1 MDPVTI
7 SLAVG
12 VASKAFSAIKQGFAV
27 GRDIEQMSGDI
38 GRWMGAVSDVD
49 NAEKQAKNPPLFG
62 KLFKAGSIEEAAMAA
77 YAAKKKLEE
86 QRYEL
91 KMFLNLT
98 HGPGAYDELLQME
111 GQIRKQRQRTI
122 YKQQQMRQQ
131 IGEGI
136 AWLFLALVV
145 GGALLLLAS
154 IFSGK
159 SYADGFKYKPR
170 GYTEQQKIWQNKI
183 IKKQMVTCRL
193 KSQKVY
199 MGKMACIYVAAG
211 GTKNKTYEIEFT
223 DVHIGCPRQY
233 SCVYN
238 PGSKEP
244 QIGDVMKS
252 LKSAVKGK

>member
-12 VASKAFSAIKQGFAV
+12 VASKAFDAIKKGFSV

-98 HGPGAYDELLQME
+98 HGPQAYNELLQME
-111 GQIRKQRQRTI
+111 GQIRKQRQETI
-122 YKQQQMRQQ
+122 YKQQQLRRQV
-131 IGEGI
+131 GEGI
-136 AWLFLALVV
+136 GWVFLILVI
-145 GGALLLLAS
+145 GGFLLLLAS
-154 IFSGK
+154 VFSSKAYG
-159 SYADGFKYKPR
+159 D
-170 GYTEQQKIWQNKI
+170 GYTYKSKNYTKQQKIHQGI
-183 IKKQMVTCRL
+183 LKKNVYVTCRL
-193 KSQKVY
+193 KKQKVVKD
-199 MGKMACIYVAAG
+199 KMACIYEGA
-211 GTKNKTYEIEFT
+211 NKTYELEFA
-223 DVHIGCPRQY
+223 DVRVGCPRQY
-233 SCVYN
+233 KCIHN
-238 PGSKEP
+238 PNSKEP
-244 QIGDVMKS
+244 NINDVMES
-252 LKSAVKGK
+252 LRSITK

>member
-98 HGPGAYDELLQME
+98 HGPQAYNELLQME
-111 GQIRKQRQRTI
+111 GQIRKQRQETI
-122 YKQQQMRQQ
+122 YKQQQLRRQV
-131 IGEGI
+131 GEGI
-136 AWLFLALVV
+136 GWVFLILVM
-145 GGALLLLAS
+145 GGFLLLLAS
-154 IFSGK
+154 VFSSKAYG
-159 SYADGFKYKPR
+159 D
-170 GYTEQQKIWQNKI
+170 GYTYKSKKYTKQQKIHQGI
-183 IKKQMVTCRL
+183 LKKNVYVTCRL
-193 KSQKVY
+193 KKQKVVKD
-199 MGKMACIYVAAG
+199 KMACIYEGA
-211 GTKNKTYEIEFT
+211 NKTYELEFA
-223 DVHIGCPRQY
+223 DVRVGCPRQY
-233 SCVYN
+233 KCIHN
-238 PGSKEP
+238 PNSKEP
-244 QIGDVMKS
+244 NINDVMES
-252 LKSAVKGK
+252 LRSITK